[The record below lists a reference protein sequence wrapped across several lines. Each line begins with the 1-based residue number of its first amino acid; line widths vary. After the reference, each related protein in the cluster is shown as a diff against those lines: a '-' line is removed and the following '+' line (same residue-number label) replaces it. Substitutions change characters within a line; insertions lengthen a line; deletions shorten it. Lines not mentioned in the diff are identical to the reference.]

1 MASLDFLLRM
11 DHVLSA
17 RVEAR
22 KAREAKPQR
31 RVLQAASVV
40 AGTVACFFLLKAV
53 ALAHNGNAFAAPVPA
68 EAGLGTQ
75 IYHWLADPDPISG
88 TLAAALRN
96 GTPHF
101 YPAAGTH

>member
-17 RVEAR
+17 RVEAK

-31 RVLQAASVV
+31 RILQAASVV
-40 AGTVACFFLLKAV
+40 AGTFACFFLLKAV
-53 ALAHNGNAFAAPVPA
+53 ALAHNGHAFDTTVPA
-68 EAGLGTQ
+68 EAGLGAQ
-75 IYHWLADPDPISG
+75 IYHWLADPDPISSI
-88 TLAAALRN
+88 LANALRN